1 MEFNEVIKN
10 RFACRK
16 FSNKPLEK
24 EKLDMIL
31 EAGRIAPTA
40 KNKQPFKVVVVS
52 SPNGIASIDKA
63 TSCRYNAP
71 VVLVVCGNKDE
82 AFSNEVMS
90 TYEMD
95 SSIVATHMM
104 LEATNLGVN
113 NIWIELFD
121 KDIISKEFDLPS
133 NLIPVCLLPVG
144 YKTDDC
150 IPSRLHTERKPL
162 EDIVIYK

>member
-1 MEFNEVIKN
+1 MEFNDVIKN
-10 RFACRK
+10 RFAARK
-16 FSNKPLEK
+16 FSNRPVEK

-52 SPNGIASIDKA
+52 TKEGIEKIDK
-63 TSCRYNAP
+63 TTTCRYNAP
-71 VVLVVCGNKDE
+71 VVLIVCGDVDE
-82 AFSNEVMS
+82 AFSNEKIT

-95 SSIVATHMM
+95 SCIVATHMM
-104 LEATNLGVN
+104 LEATNVGLN

-121 KDIISKEFDLPS
+121 RELLSSEFDLPS
-133 NLIPVCLLPVG
+133 NLVPLCLLPIG
-144 YKTDDC
+144 YGEEDC
-150 IPSRLHTERKPL
+150 KPSHLHFERKNI